1 MIFSEKSDVGCL
13 RTQNED
19 NMGHF
24 FADNGDLMF
33 FIVADGMGGHNS
45 GEIASLM
52 TVDIF
57 KQEAELFEKRFT
69 KKQDNAIKQIKN
81 FTEATLIRANTEV
94 FRKSFQSIEY
104 TGMGTTAVSAI
115 IYNGQIVI
123 GNIGDSRAYLVGTNS
138 IQRLTIDHSVVQ
150 NLIDNGRINEKEA
163 LIHPDKNIITR
174 AIGAQQNIEVD
185 IYLYEYSDDNILVL
199 CSDGLNNMVDE
210 DTIFE
215 MVNSGE
221 DTNQICDLLI
231 DSAKKNG
238 GLDNITVTVVK
249 L

>member
-1 MIFSEKSDVGCL
+1 MNFSEKSDVGCL

-19 NMGHF
+19 CMGHF

-52 TVDIF
+52 TVEIF
-57 KQEAELFEKRFT
+57 KQEAELFEKKFVA
-69 KKQDNAIKQIKN
+69 KQENAIKQIKN

-94 FRKSFQSIEY
+94 FRKSFQSFEN

-123 GNIGDSRAYLVGTNS
+123 GNIGDSRAYLIGADS
-138 IQRLTIDHSVVQ
+138 IQRLTIDHSIVQ
-150 NLIDNGRINEKEA
+150 NLIDNGRINEEEA
-163 LIHPDKNIITR
+163 MIHPEKNVITR
-174 AIGAQQNIEVD
+174 AIGAAQNIEVD
-185 IYLYEYSDDNILVL
+185 IYLYEYCEGDILIL

-210 DTIFE
+210 DTLFE
-215 MVNSGE
+215 LVNISD

-231 DSAKKNG
+231 DKAKKNG
-238 GLDNITVTVVK
+238 GPDNITVTVVK